1 MLLIFGGLDIYNSF
15 QATKFC
21 NMFKLEKNE
30 YYELVY
36 VFALR
41 FWCNEK
47 YQISS
52 NQLKINYWKLDMN
65 MRSFFVINESLNL
78 VSRNLF
84 RFYILYVQALSY
96 LTFLEWKLNV
106 ENRKIIFIFL
116 GRTQLLFKLLI
127 GNIGNIKMHCSV

>member
-1 MLLIFGGLDIYNSF
+1 
-15 QATKFC
+15 
-21 NMFKLEKNE
+21 
-30 YYELVY
+30 
-36 VFALR
+36 
-41 FWCNEK
+41 
-47 YQISS
+47 
-52 NQLKINYWKLDMN
+52 MN

-106 ENRKIIFIFL
+106 ENRKIIFYFL